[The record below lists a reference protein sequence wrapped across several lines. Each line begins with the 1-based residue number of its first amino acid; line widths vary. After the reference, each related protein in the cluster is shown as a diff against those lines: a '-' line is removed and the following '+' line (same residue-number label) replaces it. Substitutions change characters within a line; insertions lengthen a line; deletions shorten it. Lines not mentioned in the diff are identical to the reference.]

1 MHRIFTTSV
10 SAVYPHY
17 LAKVER
23 KGHTQAELGEVIEW
37 LTGYDRAELERL
49 LADVTTFEEFFA
61 AATLNPNAALI
72 TGTICG
78 VRVQE
83 VEDPLMQKIRYLD
96 LLVDEVARGKKM
108 EKILRAG

>member
-1 MHRIFTTSV
+1 MHRIFTTAV

-17 LAKVER
+17 VAKAER
-23 KGHTQAELGEVIEW
+23 KGHSQAEVDEVIEW
-37 LTGYDRAELERL
+37 LTGFDKPTLERH
-49 LADVTTFEEFFA
+49 LADGTTFEQFFA
-61 AATLNPNAALI
+61 DATLNPNAALI

-78 VRVQE
+78 VRVHE

-108 EKILRAG
+108 EKILRQA

>member
-1 MHRIFTTSV
+1 MHRIFTTAV

-17 LAKVER
+17 VAKAER
-23 KGHTQAELGEVIEW
+23 KGHTQAEVDEVIQW
-37 LTGYDRAELERL
+37 LTGFDKSVLDRH
-49 LADVTTFEEFFA
+49 LAGGTTFEEFFA
-61 AATLNPNAALI
+61 GATLNPNAALI

-108 EKILRAG
+108 EKILRQG

>member
-1 MHRIFTTSV
+1 MHRIFTTAV

-17 LAKVER
+17 VAKAER
-23 KGHTQAELGEVIEW
+23 KGHSQAEVDEVIEW
-37 LTGYDRAELERL
+37 LTGFDKPTLERH
-49 LADVTTFEEFFA
+49 LADGTTFEQFFA
-61 AATLNPNAALI
+61 GATLNPNAALI

-108 EKILRAG
+108 EKILRQA